1 MAMKVK
7 KTEQQHVDEGEYKA
21 VVSDIQE
28 KEGKW
33 GNYYIWTF
41 MVKGATDDG
50 EELGGKTKVT
60 GLTSEVFSEGSKL
73 CKWARAAGIDVDEDE
88 IDLDEAK
95 KAIVKVY
102 IEDEESKKDGR
113 IFSRISK
120 VKSFKKGSKEDDD
133 DNDDEEE
140 KPKKQKKKKKTK
152 PVEADPDDADD
163 EEEKPKK
170 KKKKKKEP
178 EPEPEDDDEDDE
190 EEKPKKKKK
199 KKKEPVEDDD
209 EEEEKP
215 KKKKKKKEPE
225 PEEDE
230 ENASDDEDDEDEELF
245 DFDDDDD

>member
-21 VVSDIQE
+21 VISDIQE
-28 KEGKW
+28 KSGNWGK
-33 GNYYIWTF
+33 YYIWTF

-50 EELGGKTKVT
+50 EELDGKIKVT

-73 CKWARAAGIDVDEDE
+73 CKWAKAAGIDVDDDE

-113 IFSRISK
+113 IFSKISK
-120 VKSFKKGSKEDDD
+120 VKALKKGKNQIDDDEDGDDD
-133 DNDDEEE
+133 DDDDDDET
-140 KPKKQKKKKKTK
+140 PKKSKKKSKKKDKKLTK
-152 PVEADPDDADD
+152 KNAAPEEEAEEEEDA

-170 KKKKKKEP
+170 KTDKKKKKNKVK
-178 EPEPEDDDEDDE
+178 D
-190 EEKPKKKKK
+190 KKKKSS
-199 KKKEPVEDDD
+199 DDD
-209 EEEEKP
+209 DDDDNDDAEEES
-215 KKKKKKKEPE
+215 
-225 PEEDE
+225 EDE
-230 ENASDDEDDEDEELF
+230 DSEEDEELF

>member
-178 EPEPEDDDEDDE
+178 
-190 EEKPKKKKK
+190 
-199 KKKEPVEDDD
+199 VEDDD

>member
-21 VVSDIQE
+21 VISDIQE
-28 KEGKW
+28 KSGNWGK
-33 GNYYIWTF
+33 YYIWTF

-50 EELGGKTKVT
+50 EELDGKIKVT

-73 CKWARAAGIDVDEDE
+73 CKWAKAAGIDVDDDE

-113 IFSRISK
+113 IFSKISK
-120 VKSFKKGSKEDDD
+120 VKALKKGKNQIDDDEDGDDD
-133 DNDDEEE
+133 DDDDDET
-140 KPKKQKKKKKTK
+140 PKKSKKKSKKKDKKLTK
-152 PVEADPDDADD
+152 KNAAPEEEAEEEEDA

-170 KKKKKKEP
+170 KTDKKKKKNKVK
-178 EPEPEDDDEDDE
+178 D
-190 EEKPKKKKK
+190 KKKKSS
-199 KKKEPVEDDD
+199 DDD
-209 EEEEKP
+209 DDDDNDDAEEES
-215 KKKKKKKEPE
+215 
-225 PEEDE
+225 EDE
-230 ENASDDEDDEDEELF
+230 DSEEDEELF